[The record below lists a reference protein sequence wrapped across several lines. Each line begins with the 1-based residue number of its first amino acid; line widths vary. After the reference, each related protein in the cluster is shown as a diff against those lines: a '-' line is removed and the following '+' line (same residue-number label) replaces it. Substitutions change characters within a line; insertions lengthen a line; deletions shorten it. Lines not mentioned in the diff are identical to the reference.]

1 MNNEDLYG
9 VLGVVENSTQDEIKK
24 NYRKLAKENHPD
36 AGGNEDKFKKIST
49 VICMDDNSFFRSNP

>member
-36 AGGNEDKFKKIST
+36 AGGNEDKFKKI
-49 VICMDDNSFFRSNP
+49 F